1 MEISVYFKKDNP
13 EGLLVE
19 THSFPEHTP
28 PQCTYEEEW
37 GTVTYDGAMPLA
49 FCYHLA
55 QDSRGIYV
63 WKSSTENPYQTML
76 DDLDPQIKE
85 QSRPAMPKQ
94 SKPDEY
100 VVVPHSKLCWVDRIE
115 ADGVQVWPE
124 SQAEDED
131 FAAMEEKLR
140 SLMAGM

>member
-19 THSFPEHTP
+19 THSFPEYTP
-28 PQCTYEEEW
+28 PQRTYEEDW
-37 GTVTYDGAMPLA
+37 GSITYDGAMPLA
-49 FCYHLA
+49 FCHHLA
-55 QDSRGIYV
+55 LDSRGIYA
-63 WKSSTENPYQTML
+63 WKSAKENPYQTML
-76 DDLDPQIKE
+76 DDPDPALQKKP
-85 QSRPAMPKQ
+85 RPAMPKQ

-100 VVVPHSKLCWVDRIE
+100 VVVPSSKLSWVDRVE

-124 SQAEDED
+124 SQSEDED
-131 FAAMEEKLR
+131 MAAMEEKLR